1 MFRRSSSAVAT
12 SREDPPRRSDRARGV
27 GGSDQRASAA
37 EPVLPFLK
45 AKRAGGRGASTLA
58 NASDL
63 APVVL
68 GLGNSLLTTA
78 SGQGEKPTACHHQ
91 PGSPA
96 PTMGPG
102 TTVGVDNARCAI
114 DQYVGHEDDALLIRL
129 GEGTNRCI
137 QNVKRDRGDA
147 RASPVARWAV
157 YSKTESPEVRS
168 AIHCKRPGNPHGSTR
183 GFVDDI
189 GRGAGPIDVNI
200 ADIRNLIAPV
210 SAKKVKFGPDTAT

>member
-78 SGQGEKPTACHHQ
+78 PGEGEKPTACHHQ
-91 PGSPA
+91 TRQTGAYDRTRDATDQPRTLCRCHIKRVVGSGEQITEQPA
-96 PTMGPG
+96 AC
-102 TTVGVDNARCAI
+102 AR
-114 DQYVGHEDDALLIRL
+114 R
-129 GEGTNRCI
+129 R
-137 QNVKRDRGDA
+137 KR
-147 RASPVARWAV
+147 
-157 YSKTESPEVRS
+157 E
-168 AIHCKRPGNPHGSTR
+168 
-183 GFVDDI
+183 
-189 GRGAGPIDVNI
+189 
-200 ADIRNLIAPV
+200 L
-210 SAKKVKFGPDTAT
+210 